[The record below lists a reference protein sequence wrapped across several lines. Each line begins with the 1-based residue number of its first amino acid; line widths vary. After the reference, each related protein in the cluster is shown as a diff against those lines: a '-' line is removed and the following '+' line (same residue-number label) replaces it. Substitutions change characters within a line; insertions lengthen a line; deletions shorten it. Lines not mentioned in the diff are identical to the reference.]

1 MIERFATLR
10 RYAQSTKVDAILF
23 TCSAFGLEID
33 AFKRDLNPVSML
45 KLNEAMLEEAVETWN
60 RIGMLAT
67 FWTSVPPME
76 EEFNQ
81 IGGGASI
88 ETICAEGAMEAMLD
102 GRPEKHNQ
110 LVAVQADNLSEC
122 NVVMSLQPRNFG
134 QCLRSLIDPRSK
146 SLSSTVRKLKSLIC

>member
-1 MIERFATLR
+1 VESD
-10 RYAQSTKVDAILF
+10 RYAGDF
-23 TCSAFGLEID
+23 F
-33 AFKRDLNPVSML
+33 
-45 KLNEAMLEEAVETWN
+45 
-60 RIGMLAT
+60 

-122 NVVMSLQPRNFG
+122 NVVMSLQPRNFE
-134 QCLRSLIDPRSK
+134 QCLRSLIDPCSPALIAPSENSNRSYADRAFLPDTPMPK
-146 SLSSTVRKLKSLIC
+146 PT

>member
-1 MIERFATLR
+1 MESD
-10 RYAQSTKVDAILF
+10 RYAGDF
-23 TCSAFGLEID
+23 F
-33 AFKRDLNPVSML
+33 
-45 KLNEAMLEEAVETWN
+45 
-60 RIGMLAT
+60 

-122 NVVMSLQPRNFG
+122 NVVMSLQPRNF
-134 QCLRSLIDPRSK
+134 
-146 SLSSTVRKLKSLIC
+146 

>member
-33 AFKRDLNPVSML
+33 TFKRDSDSLSML

-67 FWTSVPPME
+67 FS
-76 EEFNQ
+76 
-81 IGGGASI
+81 
-88 ETICAEGAMEAMLD
+88 
-102 GRPEKHNQ
+102 
-110 LVAVQADNLSEC
+110 
-122 NVVMSLQPRNFG
+122 FG
-134 QCLRSLIDPRSK
+134 QACSRWKR
-146 SLSSTVRKLKSLIC
+146 SSTRSEAALLLRRSVQKPGT